1 MTHILDLN
9 HFMIWPIPPLCP
21 GKGGEQNSS
30 YWHDLHHLNKA
41 SKTMA
46 DPKLVFH
53 ELY

>member
-1 MTHILDLN
+1 
-9 HFMIWPIPPLCP
+9 MIWPIPPLCP